1 MLPVVVAHT
10 VLVSGEDEDEKD
22 VKIGGA
28 LGNLM
33 HATNTAMEAAIRKLH
48 VGSTNSE
55 VTRVIN
61 AVADAF
67 GVKPVQGVLSHNMAR
82 FVIDGEKVIISTTD
96 AETKVDEVKFEELE
110 VWTLDI
116 IMSSGDG
123 KPREVDD
130 KPTIFKRSVDV
141 RYQRKMK
148 GEREVYSPNGLEVDG
163 IKAISGRCLRR
174 SPLQSGGPTSM
185 STWYG
190 GDPNKP
196 KDAEEFHFLRG
207 RDGSVSRRQ

>member
-141 RYQRKMK
+141 RYQLKMK
-148 GEREVYSPNGLEVDG
+148 ASNYVLGEINEKFPVFPFTLRAVSDSVKAKLGIVECLNHGMVQDFPVLLEKESKPVYEALVLPD
-163 IKAISGRCLRR
+163 
-174 SPLQSGGPTSM
+174 
-185 STWYG
+185 
-190 GDPNKP
+190 
-196 KDAEEFHFLRG
+196 
-207 RDGSVSRRQ
+207 